1 MIIFFSRPSYC
12 YRWTLPRQAN
22 LLFFFFLSGCRP
34 EPERFQELAANG
46 LRGRRN
52 LMTLLLFFFAIVTL
66 RYLLVYFHVLR
77 HVPSIMSVTPC
88 YHWVILDPCGATWQH
103 GRVYVI
109 ITVGY
114 ITLWYDAPFCRCPV
128 GINPNDYNAFRRI
141 HALQDE
147 NLFHSNPPKWL
158 KKSWKLRTTT
168 RCR

>member
-1 MIIFFSRPSYC
+1 MFFSRTSYC
-12 YRWTLPRQAN
+12 YCWTFPRQAR
-22 LLFFFFLSGCRP
+22 LLARLDLSGCRP
-34 EPERFQELAANG
+34 EPERFQELAAYG

-52 LMTLLLFFFAIVTL
+52 LMILLFFFFLDIVTPC
-66 RYLLVYFHVLR
+66 YLLVYFHVLR
-77 HVPSIMSVTPC
+77 HVPSVGIITPC
-88 YHWVILDPCGATWQH
+88 YHWVILYPRSATGQH
-103 GRVYVI
+103 GRVYVV

-114 ITLWYDAPFCRCPV
+114 ITLWYDAPFCCFAA